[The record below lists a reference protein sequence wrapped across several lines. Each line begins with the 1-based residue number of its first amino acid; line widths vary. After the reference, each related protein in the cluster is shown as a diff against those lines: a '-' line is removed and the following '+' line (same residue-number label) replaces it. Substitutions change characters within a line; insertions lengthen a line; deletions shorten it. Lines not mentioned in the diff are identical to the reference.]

1 MFRSLWGSEI
11 LKITE
16 WSEPMRHVLILA
28 TASLTMILAGCT
40 SDSNSGYGTSG
51 SSGVNERVMSPDT
64 RGMGQG
70 MSKESLNNSGRAG
83 SGASGTAYENNE
95 TISPNER
102 GMGEGM
108 TRRSLPNTAG
118 SSSSSR

>member
-1 MFRSLWGSEI
+1 
-11 LKITE
+11 
-16 WSEPMRHVLILA
+16 MRHALIIA
-28 TASLTMILAGCT
+28 TASLTVILAGCA

-51 SSGVNERVMSPDT
+51 SSGVNEQVISPDT
-64 RGMGQG
+64 RGMGQD
-70 MSKESLNNSGRAG
+70 MSKESLNNPSRAG
-83 SGASGTAYENNE
+83 SGSSGTAYENNE

-118 SSSSSR
+118 SSSSSW